1 MNSKERFGIC
11 VIVEHLTNSSVFYK
25 NRSATQRCVPC
36 SPKTKQVK
44 RAVKSTSC
52 VLGGDQ
58 GGGERE
64 QAAFFL
70 SKRRPEKKHKG
81 RSVTAPPVMLRLAD
95 CVTSVVE
102 NSFLN
107 IHAPA
112 VTLPRSQPQTAV
124 PAQRAAAHRG
134 DGEKKQGRSVLFH
147 PRKCSSRVPTPPQL
161 ATDHGPPPR
170 RFASHAAVSMFG
182 AKRKCGGWKSGDACP
197 VRDPSCFV
205 PQRAAT

>member
-1 MNSKERFGIC
+1 MSHCGTFNKL
-11 VIVEHLTNSSVFYK
+11 VIHTVFYK
-25 NRSATQRCVPC
+25 NRSATQRSVPC
-36 SPKTKQVK
+36 SLKQNRWKEQWSQQAACWVET
-44 RAVKSTSC
+44 R
-52 VLGGDQ
+52 GGK
-58 GGGERE
+58 RE

-70 SKRRPEKKHKG
+70 SKRRPEKKNKG

-95 CVTSVVE
+95 CVTSAVE

-112 VTLPRSQPQTAV
+112 VPLPRSQSQTAV

-134 DGEKKQGRSVLFH
+134 ESEKEQGRSVLFH

-161 ATDHGPPPR
+161 ATDPGPPTR